1 MQNDKMTTIST
12 PSPSPLTVALSKEAS
27 RIEED
32 TQHSAKSHFNACE
45 TWSRRHY
52 WLGVPA
58 TLAAASAGAA
68 FVKDYPI
75 LAQLLIMA
83 ATILSGMMTFLK
95 PNEKASQ
102 HKAVGNQY
110 LALRNDARIF
120 REIELLEA
128 ADENRTSEQLKKLAQ
143 RRNELNSTA
152 PPIPRV
158 AFEQTRKGVA
168 DGETD
173 YKIDKQG

>member
-1 MQNDKMTTIST
+1 MQNNKMTITQNS
-12 PSPSPLTVALSKEAS
+12 SSLAQALCNEAA

-32 TQHSAKSHFNACE
+32 TQHSAKSHFNACD

-68 FVKDYPI
+68 LVKDYPI
-75 LAQLLIMA
+75 AAQLLAMA

-102 HKAVGNQY
+102 HKAMGNQY

-120 REIELLEA
+120 REIELLEV
-128 ADENRTSEQLKKLAQ
+128 ADEEKASGQLKKLAQ

-152 PPIPRV
+152 PPIPRS
-158 AFEQTRKGVA
+158 AFEQTRKGIV
-168 DGETD
+168 DGEAD
-173 YKIDKQG
+173 YKIDRGTN

>member
-1 MQNDKMTTIST
+1 MTTSST
-12 PSPSPLTVALSKEAS
+12 PSPLTEALGNEAS

-32 TQHSAKSHFNACE
+32 TQHSAKSHFNAGE

-52 WLGVPA
+52 WLGIPA

-68 FVKDYPI
+68 LVKDYPI
-75 LAQLLIMA
+75 AAQLLAMA

-95 PNEKASQ
+95 PNEKATQ
-102 HKAVGNQY
+102 HKTVGNQY

-120 REIELLEA
+120 REIELL
-128 ADENRTSEQLKKLAQ
+128 DEIDGDTASEKLKKLAQ

-152 PPIPRV
+152 PPIHRA
-158 AFEQTRKGVA
+158 AFEQTRKGIA
-168 DGETD
+168 DGEAD
-173 YKIDKQG
+173 YKIDKKV